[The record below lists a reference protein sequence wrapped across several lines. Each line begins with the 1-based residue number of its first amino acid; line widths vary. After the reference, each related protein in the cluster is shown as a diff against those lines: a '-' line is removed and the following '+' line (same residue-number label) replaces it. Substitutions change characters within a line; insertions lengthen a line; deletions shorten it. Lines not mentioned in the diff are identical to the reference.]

1 MIAPP
6 IKVFVLG
13 TSLIPNN
20 GNQTQKIPPKTS
32 VSERSVKSAAGK
44 YFDFVEYKISPKQ
57 TKNPC
62 SAESEV
68 FFKDTSTVLSLNNK
82 TKIETMTQKIA
93 EMATVVNFGVFFL
106 HLRETVNPA
115 KPNDESNPLTKP
127 NTVPVSLL
135 SNDINITPA
144 AAIIIAINVVF
155 EIFSFKKTYAKI
167 AAMKGIAASIKRVTA
182 VEVDVIESIKVI
194 LAVPRLMPPINP
206 GKPILL

>member
-1 MIAPP
+1 M
-6 IKVFVLG
+6 FVLG

-32 VSERSVKSAAGK
+32 ISERSVKSAAGK

-62 SAESEV
+62 NVESEV

-135 SNDINITPA
+135 SNDINITPV
-144 AAIIIAINVVF
+144 AAIIMAINVVF

-194 LAVPRLMPPINP
+194 LAVPRLMPPISP
-206 GKPILL
+206 DKPILL

>member
-1 MIAPP
+1 MY
-6 IKVFVLG
+6 VLR

-62 SAESEV
+62 NVESEV

>member
-1 MIAPP
+1 
-6 IKVFVLG
+6 VFVLG

-68 FFKDTSTVLSLNNK
+68 FFKDISTVLSFNNK
-82 TKIETMTQKIA
+82 TRIETMEQKIPA
-93 EMATVVNFGVFFL
+93 MATVVNFGVFFF

-115 KPNDESNPLTKP
+115 KPNDEINPLTKP

-144 AAIIIAINVVF
+144 AAIVMAMNVVF

-182 VEVDVIESIKVI
+182 AEVAVIENIKVI
-194 LAVPRLMPPINP
+194 LAVPRLMPPISP
-206 GKPILL
+206 DKPILL